1 MNRINARAS
10 FIKHWYKTI
19 MKHIRNII
27 WDFNGTL
34 LDDLDLCLEIINV
47 LLERR
52 GIKPLSRERYLEIFT
67 FPVRDYYLAA
77 GMNFRSEPFEAVAKE
92 YMDIY
97 LSRVC
102 SIPLHA
108 GTAGILNRFRENG
121 FEQIILSA
129 MEQEELLRVVHC
141 NGIEEYFRQIF
152 GISNHLG
159 GGKLELTQTVMQVT
173 GFDPATTCLIGDT
186 LHDMEVARKAGIR
199 CILIANGHQSEKRL
213 AETGLPVAG
222 DIREL
227 PSLFGL

>member
-1 MNRINARAS
+1 
-10 FIKHWYKTI
+10 

-52 GIKPLSRERYLEIFT
+52 SIKPLSRERYLEIFT
-67 FPVRDYYLAA
+67 FPVREYYLAA
-77 GMNFRSEPFEAVAKE
+77 GMNFEDEPFEAVAKE

-102 SIPLHA
+102 HTPLHT
-108 GTAGILNRFRENG
+108 GTGFVLNRFRENG
-121 FEQIILSA
+121 FEQIIMSA
-129 MEQEELLRVVHC
+129 MEQEELLRVVRC

-159 GGKLELTQTVMQVT
+159 GGKLELTRKVMQLT
-173 GFDPATTCLIGDT
+173 GFNPETTCLIGDT
-186 LHDMEVARKAGIR
+186 LHDMEVAREAGIY
-199 CILIANGHQSEKRL
+199 CILIANGHMSEKRL
-213 AETGLPVAG
+213 AATGLPLAG

-227 PSLFGL
+227 PSLFGLEL